1 MTTAAATVVSDEPDD
16 VAPAPLSGAMRS
28 RILLYLSVLIL
39 LIGFGAPFAGLIDVP
54 ISFFLKNKL
63 HLSAHQV
70 ADFRLASAIPL
81 YLSFVFGFIRDTWHP
96 FGMRDRGF
104 MVLFGSICA
113 AIYVLFAFVPVTY
126 GTLLVAVILL
136 TTAFLFVQAAQ
147 SGLTS
152 TIGQQHVMSGQVSTM
167 WNIFLSVPV
176 LAGFFIGGLISDQLE
191 GKNADAAARILFLVG
206 AAIMATLAVYS
217 LWKPKSIYANVHA
230 ETAVQAH
237 PWDDFKRLIRH
248 WPVYPALL
256 IWLLWNFAPGSQ
268 TPLQYYL
275 QNTLHSNDAQWGD
288 WNAIFAGS
296 FIPTFMLFGVLC
308 QRFSLRPLLFWGTVV
323 AVPQMVPLL
332 FIHTVTGALIA
343 AVPIGLM
350 GGVATAAYLDLMIRS
365 CPRGLQGTIIMMST
379 GLYWVVSRFGDVLGT
394 ALYDHF
400 GGVNGFRV
408 CVLAITL
415 VYASIL
421 PVLFL
426 VPKRLTAT
434 ADGQAPEV
442 AFTAD

>member
-1 MTTAAATVVSDEPDD
+1 MTTEVSAVLDEPVP
-16 VAPAPLSGAMRS
+16 VAPAPLSTSVRS

-39 LIGFGAPFAGLIDVP
+39 LMGFGAPFAGLIDVP

-81 YLSFVFGFIRDTWHP
+81 YLSFLFGFIRDTWHP

-104 MVLFGSICA
+104 MVVFGTVCA
-113 AIYVLFAFVPVTY
+113 AIYVLFAFVPVNY
-126 GTLLVAVILL
+126 MTLLVAVIML

-147 SGLTS
+147 AGLTS
-152 TIGQQHVMSGQVSTM
+152 TIGQQHVMSGQVSAM

-176 LAGFFIGGLISDQLE
+176 LAGFLIGGLISDQLE
-191 GKNADAAARILFLVG
+191 GKNADTAARILFLVG
-206 AAIMATLAVYS
+206 AAIMATLVLYS

-230 ETAVQAH
+230 ETGPRAH
-237 PWDDFKRLIRH
+237 PWDDFKRLVRH

-275 QNTLHSNDAQWGD
+275 QNQLHSNDAQWGE
-288 WNAIFAGS
+288 WNAIFSAS

-308 QRFSLRPLLFWGTVV
+308 QRFSLRPLLFWGTVF

-343 AVPIGLM
+343 AAPIGLM
-350 GGVATAAYLDLMIRS
+350 GGVATAAYMDLMIRS
-365 CPRGLQGTIIMMST
+365 CPRGLQGTILMMSV
-379 GLYWVVSRFGDVLGT
+379 GLYYLVSRFGDVLGT

-408 CVLAITL
+408 CVLAITI

-421 PVLFL
+421 PVLL
-426 VPKRLTAT
+426 VVPRRLTAT

>member
-1 MTTAAATVVSDEPDD
+1 MTTDAAAVSEAPADL
-16 VAPAPLSGAMRS
+16 APAPLSTSVRS

-81 YLSFVFGFIRDTWHP
+81 YLSFLFGFIRDTWHP

-104 MVLFGSICA
+104 MVVFGTICA
-113 AIYVLFAFVPVTY
+113 AIYVTFAFVPVTY
-126 GTLLVAVILL
+126 ATLLVAVIML

-147 SGLTS
+147 AGLTS
-152 TIGQQHVMSGQVSTM
+152 TIGQQHVMSGQVSAM
-167 WNIFLSVPV
+167 WNIFLAVPV
-176 LAGFFIGGLISDQLE
+176 LAGFLIGGLISDQLE
-191 GKNADAAARILFLVG
+191 GKNADQAARILFLVG
-206 AAIMATLAVYS
+206 AAIMATLVLYS
-217 LWKPKSIYANVHA
+217 LWKPKSIYANVRA
-230 ETAVQAH
+230 ETGPQAH
-237 PWDDFKRLIRH
+237 PWDDFKRLLRH

-256 IWLLWNFAPGSQ
+256 IWLMFNFAPGSQ

-275 QNTLHSNDAQWGD
+275 QNQLHSNDAQWGE
-288 WNAIFAGS
+288 WNAIFSAS

-308 QRFSLRPLLFWGTVV
+308 QRFALRPLLFWGTIVT
-323 AVPQMVPLL
+323 VPQMVPLL

-343 AVPIGLM
+343 AAPIGLM
-350 GGVATAAYLDLMIRS
+350 GGVATAAYMDLMIRS
-365 CPRGLQGTIIMMST
+365 CPRGLQGTILMMSV
-379 GLYWVVSRFGDVLGT
+379 GLYYFVSRFGDVLGT

-408 CVLAITL
+408 CVLAITT
-415 VYASIL
+415 VYALIL
-421 PVLFL
+421 PVLLL

-442 AFTAD
+442 AFNAD